1 MSQADTAQTGFSY
14 LHVHLATAAGV
25 KYTDACIG
33 GFDCAEN
40 CSQFLLYT
48 SCPRFVKT
56 FWETFSLRKGEKMMY
71 NRINDVQIDNRKGE
85 IYEIYFLECKRS
97 EGLCTERI

>member
-1 MSQADTAQTGFSY
+1 
-14 LHVHLATAAGV
+14 
-25 KYTDACIG
+25 
-33 GFDCAEN
+33 
-40 CSQFLLYT
+40 
-48 SCPRFVKT
+48 
-56 FWETFSLRKGEKMMY
+56 MMY